1 VSASLG
7 STTTRTRT
15 AREFSGP
22 SCFAPGALVFG
33 RRAAGTLTS
42 PAFYSLDCLGETFSE
57 VRLEPP
63 ANSTYGN
70 PRNPRHKI
78 RCLNPR
84 HRPKAGKIGAT
95 TAARLPP
102 ATRPRPVAPAAARR
116 LSGGC
121 LQRQGRHRGGRGA
134 GGVGGQKGRID
145 LPFVGRHVGCLGGRL
160 RGRRRRHRRSYSESC
175 FLAASPA
182 RMSSGMMPAPARNTP
197 RRPRHI
203 ARCWGSR

>member
-1 VSASLG
+1 MSASLG

-33 RRAAGTLTS
+33 RRAAGTLTP

-84 HRPKAGKIGAT
+84 HRPKAGEDWSHDCRRAT
-95 TAARLPP
+95 ICNETPTCCSCGGPTAQWRLPSAP
-102 ATRPRPVAPAAARR
+102 GAPPRRPW
-116 LSGGC
+116 SG
-121 LQRQGRHRGGRGA
+121 RRGGTEGEDRSPVRG
-134 GGVGGQKGRID
+134 
-145 LPFVGRHVGCLGGRL
+145 
-160 RGRRRRHRRSYSESC
+160 
-175 FLAASPA
+175 
-182 RMSSGMMPAPARNTP
+182 TP
-197 RRPRHI
+197 RRLPRRKA
-203 ARCWGSR
+203 ARSPTTAPKILLRVLLPRRLARPDELRHDARPSSQHSP